1 MSLKLISP
9 VTLLLFRVISE
20 NVQISY
26 AGYIEFLSDFAELRE
41 RSKASTHSIL
51 NLLLF
56 NSVKYI
62 FAHVGQLFD
71 VSQIKR

>member
-9 VTLLLFRVISE
+9 VTLLLSCVISE
-20 NVQISY
+20 NVKISY
-26 AGYIEFLSDFAELRE
+26 VGYIKFLLDFAELRE
-41 RSKASTHSIL
+41 GSKASTHSFL
-51 NLLLF
+51 NHLLF